1 MVKKTFRCAIIEPA
15 LLAPGPPGQFPEAQ
29 QNLVFSVTEAAP
41 NGANR
46 PVLRS
51 RAYQRS
57 DPIHANFNAFIIA
70 HDVSL
75 TKEAYVDATDD
86 PDDEDRVHPVVLI
99 ERKWFEVYES
109 RRTGAL
115 YFIAPETHMR
125 QTFRR
130 YRETTGNHGATFQ
143 RRIVRLAELEKRIPE
158 LDINGYDLALVAGT
172 TVLDK
177 YQVSGSNITQNPDVQ
192 EAKENAGSYKAFSFR
207 SQDDNQPLDVV
218 IKEDGAVTIDPYP
231 GDGPGLEILSQLEQ
245 HILLC
250 SRLTLVN
257 IR

>member
-15 LLAPGPPGQFPEAQ
+15 LLAPSLTDQFPEVQ
-29 QNLVFSVTEAAP
+29 QNLVLSVAEAAP

-46 PVLRS
+46 PLLRS

-57 DPIHANFNAFIIA
+57 DPPHPNFNAFIMA

-75 TKEAYVDATDD
+75 TKETYVNTTDD
-86 PDDEDRVHPVVLI
+86 PDDEDRVHSVVLI
-99 ERKWFEVYES
+99 ERKRFEVYES
-109 RRTGAL
+109 LRTGAL
-115 YFIAPETHMR
+115 YFIAPEAFMK

-158 LDINGYDLALVAGT
+158 MDINGYDLALVAGT

-192 EAKENAGSYKAFSFR
+192 EAKENAGRYKAFSFR
-207 SQDDNQPLDVV
+207 RQDNNETLDVV
-218 IKEDGAVTIDPYP
+218 IKEDGSMTLNPYP
-231 GDGPGLEILSQLEQ
+231 DDGPGLEILSQLEQ
-245 HILLC
+245 LILPC
-250 SRLTLVN
+250 SRPTLVN